1 MELDRQGSMPIW
13 DQIHTDQGALR
24 THSKNFSGLK
34 ILKCNYPGDRSAK
47 IRVQMG
53 PANSVKKFLWPENFE
68 RQLTWSPIDKAQ
80 RPHVHRHMPAG
91 QWVDPVGQ
99 WVDPVGQWVDP
110 VGPWVDPVGQWVGPA
125 GRPSGS
131 LRIYIIYIVYIFGIR

>member
-1 MELDRQGSMPIW
+1 
-13 DQIHTDQGALR
+13 
-24 THSKNFSGLK
+24 
-34 ILKCNYPGDRSAK
+34 
-47 IRVQMG
+47 MG

-80 RPHVHRHMPAG
+80 LPHVHRHMPA
-91 QWVDPVGQ
+91 GQ

-110 VGPWVDPVGQWVGPA
+110 VGPWVDPVGQWVDPA